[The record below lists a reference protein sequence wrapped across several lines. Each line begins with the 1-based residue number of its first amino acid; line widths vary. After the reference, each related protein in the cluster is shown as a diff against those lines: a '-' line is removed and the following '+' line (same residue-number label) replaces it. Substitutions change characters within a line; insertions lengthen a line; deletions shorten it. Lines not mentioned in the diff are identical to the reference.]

1 MITAMI
7 ISDTIMELIPQ
18 AILEGVPQEKRA
30 HVSTKIVKFVK
41 DLNLEL
47 SERVERSE
55 SLDGELKAL
64 LPYFPTRL
72 VFRVS
77 DPKDSKMLLKSEAAF
92 WELNGS
98 GEMVLYDNGIISQC
112 KVCNQQSKNICKCYR
127 YVIYL
132 YS

>member
-7 ISDTIMELIPQ
+7 ISDTIKGLIPQ
-18 AILEGVPQEKRA
+18 AILKGVPQDKRA

-77 DPKDSKMLLKSEAAF
+77 DPKDSKVLLKSEAAF
-92 WELNGS
+92 WELNVS
-98 GEMVLYDNGIISQC
+98 GEMFFFHDGKTERII
-112 KVCNQQSKNICKCYR
+112 
-127 YVIYL
+127 
-132 YS
+132 

>member
-77 DPKDSKMLLKSEAAF
+77 DPKDSKVLLKSEAAF
-92 WELNGS
+92 WELKGS
-98 GEMVLYDNGIISQC
+98 GEMFFFHDGKTEMIH
-112 KVCNQQSKNICKCYR
+112 CNSTSITSPKA
-127 YVIYL
+127 
-132 YS
+132 

>member
-7 ISDTIMELIPQ
+7 LSDTIMGLIPQ

-112 KVCNQQSKNICKCYR
+112 KVCNQ
-127 YVIYL
+127 
-132 YS
+132 

>member
-47 SERVERSE
+47 
-55 SLDGELKAL
+55 
-64 LPYFPTRL
+64 
-72 VFRVS
+72 
-77 DPKDSKMLLKSEAAF
+77 
-92 WELNGS
+92 
-98 GEMVLYDNGIISQC
+98 
-112 KVCNQQSKNICKCYR
+112 
-127 YVIYL
+127 
-132 YS
+132 